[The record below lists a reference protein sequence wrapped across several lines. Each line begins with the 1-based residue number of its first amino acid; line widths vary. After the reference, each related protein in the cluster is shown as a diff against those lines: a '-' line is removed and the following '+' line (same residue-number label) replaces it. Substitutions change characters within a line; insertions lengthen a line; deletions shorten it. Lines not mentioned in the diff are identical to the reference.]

1 MLVIRM
7 QRTGRKNAPFYH
19 IVVAEKSKPVQ
30 GKFLERLG
38 YYNPLV
44 QPKDISL
51 QKERV
56 EYWISVGAQ
65 PSQTVARLCTKNGI
79 SQAEKFIKARA
90 QKPSKAEEEAAK
102 KKAEA
107 EEAQKKATEEEAQKK
122 AEEEKTQAEAISSET
137 SEASKETPE
146 KAETESE

>member
-1 MLVIRM
+1 M

-51 QKERV
+51 QKERI

-79 SQAEKFIKARA
+79 SSAEKFIQTRA
-90 QKPSKAEEEAAK
+90 QKPSKAEVEAAKKKAEEEAAK
-102 KKAEA
+102 KKAE
-107 EEAQKKATEEEAQKK
+107 
-122 AEEEKTQAEAISSET
+122 EEKAASEAANVEEKGEESTSEAEVSETPESTISSEDQST
-137 SEASKETPE
+137 GEE
-146 KAETESE
+146 K